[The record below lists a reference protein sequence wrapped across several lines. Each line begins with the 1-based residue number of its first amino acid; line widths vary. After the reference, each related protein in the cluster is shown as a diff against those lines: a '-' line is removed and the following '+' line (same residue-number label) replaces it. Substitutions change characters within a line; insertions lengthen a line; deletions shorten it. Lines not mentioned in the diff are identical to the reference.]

1 MENYKVILCG
11 KLYDGLS
18 DVLQEQMEILVKG
31 NQIIEVD
38 KNVAKPAG
46 TETIDLSHLTVTPG
60 LIDAHVHYGTG
71 NWKVRRHETI
81 YENPQWKGMA
91 VLYNARKALRRGFT
105 AARHVEIGRA
115 SCRER
120 V

>member
-18 DVLQEQMEILVKG
+18 DTLQEQMEILVKG

-71 NWKVRRHETI
+71 KSA
-81 YENPQWKGMA
+81 GMKQSMKI
-91 VLYNARKALRRGFT
+91 LSGKAWLSST
-105 AARHVEIGRA
+105 MQEKP
-115 SCRER
+115 
-120 V
+120 